1 MKGYNIQHGVAPP
14 SRDQLFNPGH
24 KFPRVETETLSVKL
38 RAAQKRQ
45 LNASNR
51 LIDVKPTLKQ
61 VCIRVVTNAELV
73 VWALYDSDSV
83 FSVRSAHGMA
93 ALFVKHSQARTASL
107 AGHAGSPKPL

>member
-45 LNASNR
+45 PNASNC

-61 VCIRVVTNAELV
+61 VWKQDELISAICV
-73 VWALYDSDSV
+73 QSV
-83 FSVRSAHGMA
+83 DVHVSCSSHGISELA
-93 ALFVKHSQARTASL
+93 PFFIDPQA
-107 AGHAGSPKPL
+107 K